1 MMENMVDIHC
11 HMLNEVDD
19 GSYSLEN
26 SLEMAALSVES
37 GVSDVICT
45 PHSIPGM
52 FENYAGEALNERF
65 EIFRNALKEEGIP
78 LNVYLGMEVYGND
91 NTADDLKNRRLCTL
105 AGSRYMLIEFNFG
118 ANPQIVNY
126 ILEDVADCGYVP
138 VIAHPERYDFV
149 AQRPAILYKWADK
162 GYLMQCNK
170 DSIRGKFG
178 RMIQRIA
185 MDMLSDGLFS
195 FVGSDAHGALHRT
208 PYLEYAFNEVED
220 QFGTDYAVKLFSENP
235 RKILHNK
242 EILIGV

>member
-1 MMENMVDIHC
+1 MMTNMVDIHC

-52 FENYAGEALNERF
+52 FENYSGEELYERF
-65 EIFRNALKEEGIP
+65 ETFKAAVKSEGIP

-91 NTADDLKNRRLCTL
+91 NTAEDLKNRRLVPL

-118 ANPQIVNY
+118 ADPRIVNY
-126 ILEDVADCGYVP
+126 ILEDVADCGYTP

-162 GYLMQCNK
+162 GYLMQGNK

-178 RMIQRIA
+178 RMVYRIC
-185 MDMLSDGLFS
+185 MDMLADGLYS
-195 FVGSDAHGALHRT
+195 FIGSDAHGALHRT
-208 PYLEYAFNEVED
+208 PFLEYAFNDVED
-220 QFGTDYAVKLFSENP
+220 KFGTDYAVKLFCDNP
-235 RKILHNK
+235 RKILRN
-242 EILIGV
+242 EDIFIDD